1 VSTISV
7 IIVNYNGRDELAS
20 ALGSVAAQIRPALET
35 IVVDNCSSDGS
46 VDFVR
51 RSFPSVQVI
60 ALAENTGFAH
70 GCNVGADN
78 AQGDYLALLNSDAR
92 ADPLWLQ
99 ELGQALD
106 ADASVAAAVPKIYA
120 AEPESR
126 IEQVGAQFNNFGHCW
141 SRGFNEVDVGQFD
154 TPSDVPVL
162 TGCSAL
168 IRRSALCGEP
178 LFDRTFFMYYE
189 EFELSLRLRGRGG
202 RILYVPSA
210 VVHHRG
216 MRSVNR
222 ATARPELFQQFFS
235 NRNRLKIL
243 AKYYPASVLLRNVL
257 PIALSVLYWD
267 AVFLFAMGPAHAWRA
282 MRHQARYTWHGL
294 RERSRVRDVKAERW
308 LPWMTQLGVRD
319 ALAVRRAHADRHKA
333 RVARRELTI

>member
-1 VSTISV
+1 VSTISA

-20 ALGSVAAQIRPALET
+20 ALASVAAQIRPALET
-35 IVVDNCSSDGS
+35 IVVDNSSSDAS

-70 GCNVGADN
+70 GCNVGVDN
-78 AQGDYLALLNSDAR
+78 SHGDYVALLNSDAS

-106 ADASVAAAVPKIYA
+106 ADESVAAAVPKIYSA
-120 AEPESR
+120 GPQLR

-141 SRGFNEVDVGQFD
+141 SRGFNQADVGQFD
-154 TPSDVPVL
+154 MHSDVAVL

-168 IRRSALCGEP
+168 IRRSALYGEP
-178 LFDRTFFMYYE
+178 LFDPTFFMYYE

-243 AKYYPASVLLRNVL
+243 AKYYPASVLLRNML
-257 PIALSVLYWD
+257 PITLSVLYWD
-267 AVFLFAMGPAHAWRA
+267 AVFMFAMGPAYAWRA
-282 MRHQARYTWHGL
+282 IWHQARYTWQGV
-294 RERSRVRDVKAERW
+294 RERGTVREVKAERW
-308 LPWMTQLGVRD
+308 LPWMTQLGIRD
-319 ALAVRRAHADRHKA
+319 ALAVRRAHAARHKA
-333 RVARRELTI
+333 RVARRELTT